1 MNLLDWKMEFS
12 IEKISELNPE
22 ALLADGF
29 TDAII
34 GMCMQ
39 FGQLPVVAY
48 DYGKCIDVLKER
60 DGMSSEEATEYM
72 EYNVIGA
79 YMGVHSPV
87 FLIK

>member
-1 MNLLDWKMEFS
+1 MNIDR
-12 IEKISELNPE
+12 ISEINAE

-29 TDAII
+29 EDAII

-48 DYGKCIDVLKER
+48 DYEKCVDVLKER
-60 DGMSSEEATEYM
+60 DGMSPEEAGDYM

>member
-1 MNLLDWKMEFS
+1 MKID
-12 IEKISELNPE
+12 KISEINPE

-29 TDAII
+29 EDAII

-39 FGQLPVVAY
+39 FGQSPVVTY
-48 DYGKCIDVLKER
+48 DYEKCIEILKER
-60 DGMSSEEATEYM
+60 DKMDNEEAVEYM
-72 EYNVIGA
+72 DYNVIGA

>member
-1 MNLLDWKMEFS
+1 MTID
-12 IEKISELNPE
+12 KISEINPD

-29 TDAII
+29 ENAIT

-48 DYGKCIDVLKER
+48 DYTKCIEILKER
-60 DGMSSEEATEYM
+60 DDMTNDEAIEYM

-79 YMGVHSPV
+79 YMGLHSPV